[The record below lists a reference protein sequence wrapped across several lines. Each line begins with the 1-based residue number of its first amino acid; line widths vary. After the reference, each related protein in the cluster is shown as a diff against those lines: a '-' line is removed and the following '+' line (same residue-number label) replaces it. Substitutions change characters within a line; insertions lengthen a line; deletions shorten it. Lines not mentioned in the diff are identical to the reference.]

1 MIWGW
6 NISFHCSVKIVSRA
20 LCTRMSKVLKKR
32 ASFSCPANDPHRML
46 LGQERSFYTDIVIN
60 FNFISHGC

>member
-1 MIWGW
+1 MYPDVK
-6 NISFHCSVKIVSRA
+6 SF
-20 LCTRMSKVLKKR
+20 KKR